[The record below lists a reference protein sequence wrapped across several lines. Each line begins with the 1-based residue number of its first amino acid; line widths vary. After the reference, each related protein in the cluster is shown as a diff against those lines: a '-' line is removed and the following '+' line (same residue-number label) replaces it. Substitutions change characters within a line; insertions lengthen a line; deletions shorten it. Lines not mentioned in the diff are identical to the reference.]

1 MVSFWRIRVEAT
13 LKDAILQVAHL
24 VAAYSESSS
33 SSYGQMVSVLQELG
47 REVRP
52 AYAGNRAST
61 ERLKR
66 GMAHARSLVR
76 EAMMECERAAA
87 AAENQ

>member
-1 MVSFWRIRVEAT
+1 MKFS
-13 LKDAILQVAHL
+13 QVVRL
-24 VAAYSESSS
+24 VACHSESSSSS
-33 SSYGQMVSVLQELG
+33 SSYGQLVSVLQEVG